1 MCRHR
6 SHRLLAQPFS
16 CSQFVKSFPT
26 ESPPMFLCICK
37 AYVMAPMGF
46 PGGSVVR
53 NLPANTGDSD
63 SIPGSGRSPREGN
76 GYPLQ
81 YSYLENSVDGGAWQ
95 ARSCKESDTTKHT
108 AHLEP
113 TEPASAG
120 AVRSL
125 CSYIYVHVI
134 AFLMGLRL
142 CVTN

>member
-1 MCRHR
+1 
-6 SHRLLAQPFS
+6 
-16 CSQFVKSFPT
+16 
-26 ESPPMFLCICK
+26 
-37 AYVMAPMGF
+37 MAPMDF

-81 YSYLENSVDGGAWQ
+81 DSYLENAVDGGAWQ
-95 ARSCKESDTTKHT
+95 AWSCKESDTTEHT

-113 TEPASAG
+113 IEPASAG
-120 AVRSL
+120 AVSSL
-125 CSYIYVHVI
+125 YSYIYVHVI

-142 CVTN
+142 CVTNEPLECSRWF